1 MPSTPLQLFAIGTVA
16 TATSNNPA
24 NGLQDAMGFFGKLLT
39 IAAVIVIA
47 WFGWRWW
54 QRSIEAASKPPGRQP
69 TQPPPPAEPPAKPGR
84 PAVEDLV
91 ACGVCGAYVPSGTV
105 HCDKRAA

>member
-1 MPSTPLQLFAIGTVA
+1 MS
-16 TATSNNPA
+16 
-24 NGLQDAMGFFGKLLT
+24 GFFGKLLT

-54 QRSIEAASKPPGRQP
+54 QRSIEAAQRKPAVPPRPPQS
-69 TQPPPPAEPPAKPGR
+69 PPPAEQAARSGK

-91 ACGVCGAYVPSGTV
+91 ACSVCGAYVPAGTM
-105 HCDKRAA
+105 HCGKRAA